1 MRHALVAVA
10 ALLTVPLAAQDPAPA
25 YQSQGN
31 KFGFHV
37 DTLVRY
43 ETTRDVLTSP
53 ATDPTLQENQ
63 ERWIFRARP
72 RLEFG
77 GDKFSIGVGG
87 DFYYADEDNLIPPPP
102 QTTLV
107 LLRDNFDSRSARL
120 DLAFVKATPISWMEL
135 AVGRF
140 EMPVAFTEM
149 IWDKDLR
156 VQGASLALGVRNRGN
171 LERAAVTGLFSRASH
186 ALDDGGDDFFADTG
200 VEMTTISGELAF
212 KSGQSGSLQL
222 VGSWVEWSKI
232 RNMEVPLRRQNPRIA
247 GQYVREE
254 YQVFDAV
261 ARLTVGGAMPLQLV
275 ANMSWNV
282 GDDPGTLALITHP
295 NGQKGLWLAAVLGA
309 LDSSRA
315 RAEYTYASVDRDA
328 TLAAYNAD
336 DFFWGTGWSGHRAE
350 LASRTRANTTIHLIG
365 EWVKFKDS
373 GIVAERDH
381 TVSRYRVEFRTKY

>member
-1 MRHALVAVA
+1 MRIALAAVA
-10 ALLTVPLAAQDPAPA
+10 ALVAVPLAAQDPAA
-25 YQSQGN
+25 VYQKQGSS
-31 KFGFHV
+31 FGFHV

-43 ETTRDVLTSP
+43 ETTRDILTSP
-53 ATDPTLQENQ
+53 ATDPTLEENQ

-87 DFYYADEDNLIPPPP
+87 DFYYADEDNLVPPPP
-102 QTTLV
+102 QTTLT

-156 VQGASLALGVRNRGN
+156 VQGASLALGARNRGS

-200 VEMTTISGELAF
+200 VEMKTISGELAF

-232 RNMEVPLRRQNPRIA
+232 RNMELPLRRQNPRLA
-247 GQYVREE
+247 GQYVREK

-261 ARLTVGGAMPLQLV
+261 ARLTMGGNLPVQLIG
-275 ANMSWNV
+275 NMSWNV
-282 GDDPGTLALITHP
+282 GDDPASLDLITHP
-295 NGQKGLWLAAVLGA
+295 KGQKGLWLAVVLGS
-309 LDSSRA
+309 LEGSRA

-336 DFFWGTGWSGHRAE
+336 DFFWGTGWSGHRVE
-350 LASRTRANTTIHLIG
+350 LASRTRAKTSMHLVG
-365 EWVKFKDS
+365 EWLKFKDS
-373 GIVAERDH
+373 AVVAERDH